1 MEALSCLLKMANFGG
16 FLFEWWV
23 SDRDR
28 EGVELSHLLF
38 GDDTLVFCEPSH
50 DQLTYLCL
58 LLTWFE
64 AILGLKVNMEKSKL
78 ILVGSMENVE
88 KLAQEFG

>member
-1 MEALSCLLKMANFGG
+1 MEALSCLLKMAN
-16 FLFEWWV
+16 
-23 SDRDR
+23 
-28 EGVELSHLLF
+28 
-38 GDDTLVFCEPSH
+38 
-50 DQLTYLCL
+50 LCL
-58 LLTWFE
+58 LLMWFE